1 MVKQMQNQIISVSA
15 LSNYIKSIV
24 ENDLLLNNVSVSG
37 EIASFSKS
45 GENFYF
51 TIKDNFSLLNCVYF
65 GYAEDWKY
73 KIGDKIIATGCP
85 NYYAKA
91 GKLNFNVTKL
101 QLFGEGE
108 LYKRFIELKNKLEK
122 EGLFD
127 PLHKLPMPK
136 QINRI
141 GVVTSETGA
150 VIHDI
155 INVAT
160 RRNSA
165 QDIILYP
172 IKVQGIG
179 ADIEIAKGITFF
191 SAYDN
196 VDAIIVGRGGGSEE
210 DLSCFNSEIVA
221 RAVYDCKKFVV
232 SAVGHQTNNT
242 LCDLVADLRAPTP
255 SAAAE
260 LLTKD
265 GGQRKRELELMWK
278 NIESHLENSLM
289 RKSTSLDSMY
299 FRLHDK
305 ILNSLENKSQQ
316 QTYLKEKLNKLNP
329 FTILNKGYAK
339 IEKQGKSV
347 VTAKDLYAK
356 DDIDIYF
363 SDGIASATVS
373 EVKNGL

>member
-24 ENDLLLNNVSVSG
+24 ENDLLLNNISVSG

-165 QDIILYP
+165 QDIVLYP

-289 RKSTSLDSMY
+289 TKSTSLDSMY
-299 FRLHDK
+299 YRLHNK

-347 VTAKDLYAK
+347 VAAKDLYAK